1 MRTLIISDIH
11 ANKTALEAVLK
22 DAGEVDSTY
31 CLGDVVGY
39 GPDPNECVERLLDI
53 PDLTWIIGNHDAA
66 VLGRID
72 INTFNYEAKMSL
84 QWQNT
89 TFKSANKKILETL
102 PESLVIGDITL
113 AHGSPC
119 NPIWEYILD
128 ARTAKS
134 NFSYYQTRFCLVGHT
149 HLPCIYEQNKDGHV
163 NVRRLSQNEEI
174 CLTNRS
180 IINPGSVGQPRDR
193 NPLAAYMIFE
203 SENLTWQQRRVAYD
217 VAAVQER
224 ILSNGLPTVHAFR
237 LRDGF

>member
-1 MRTLIISDIH
+1 LRTLIISDIH
-11 ANKTALEAVLK
+11 ANKTALEAVIK

-89 TFKSANKKILETL
+89 TLKSANKKILETL

-128 ARTAKS
+128 ARTAKRS
-134 NFSYYQTRFCLVGHT
+134 SFQTIVYG
-149 HLPCIYEQNKDGHV
+149 EKG
-163 NVRRLSQNEEI
+163 
-174 CLTNRS
+174 
-180 IINPGSVGQPRDR
+180 
-193 NPLAAYMIFE
+193 
-203 SENLTWQQRRVAYD
+203 
-217 VAAVQER
+217 
-224 ILSNGLPTVHAFR
+224 
-237 LRDGF
+237 